1 MKDSRRKFASSLAG
15 IVLPIITGVLI
26 IGIYLTG
33 CDTVQQTNYIGSI
46 KGYVQD
52 DSLKTPL
59 IGVKITSSEFTQV
72 IYTVDSGMF
81 FIKDLSMGTSEHTYP
96 LLLEFSGYQSK
107 IFRANC
113 KVGEVH
119 ETGIIYLKRD
129 SLL

>member
-52 DSLKTPL
+52 DSLK
-59 IGVKITSSEFTQV
+59 
-72 IYTVDSGMF
+72 
-81 FIKDLSMGTSEHTYP
+81 H
-96 LLLEFSGYQSK
+96 LLL
-107 IFRANC
+107 
-113 KVGEVH
+113 V
-119 ETGIIYLKRD
+119 
-129 SLL
+129 